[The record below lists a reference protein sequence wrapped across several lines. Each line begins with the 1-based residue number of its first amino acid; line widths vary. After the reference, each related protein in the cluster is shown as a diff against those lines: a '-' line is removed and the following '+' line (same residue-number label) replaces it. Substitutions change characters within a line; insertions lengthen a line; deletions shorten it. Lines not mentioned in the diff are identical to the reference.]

1 MTDRDTS
8 EVWTAVAVGA
18 IIGIGAALL
27 VRARQEDD
35 THELIK
41 RLRPV
46 TRQAKQAAKSA
57 RKELGRR
64 ARQAG
69 DSGEDLLSSSREIL
83 DEMQK
88 GAREIILST
97 RDELRQAAHDS
108 VRDAR
113 KAARD
118 SIRDARKAARRAQRG
133 LSR

>member
-46 TRQAKQAAKSA
+46 TRQAKQAAQSA
-57 RKELGRR
+57 RRELGRR

-69 DSGEDLLSSSREIL
+69 DSGENLLSSSREIL

-97 RDELRQAAHDS
+97 RDELRQAA
-108 VRDAR
+108 
-113 KAARD
+113 RD